1 MKRIFFLIMIILKF
15 IPVEAIETKIIY
27 KIQNKII
34 TNIDIKNEF
43 KYLLVFN
50 SDLQKLDKDQ
60 IFIISK
66 DSVIARKIKET
77 EVSKFFNK
85 IEINE
90 EFSTLLIKNLYESLK
105 LKNLDEF
112 ILYLSQHDLKIEDI
126 KERLAIN
133 ALWNELIVNKYAS
146 QIEINEEIIKK
157 RILIGSKNT
166 SKEYLLSEIIY
177 VVKKKEEIET
187 KYIEI
192 KKSISEIGFENTAA
206 LFSIADS
213 SKTGGEIGWIN
224 ENSLNPKI
232 KKKLMD
238 LNIGNLSTPLIL
250 SNGILILKVNNIN
263 FKEAKV
269 DYEAELKKAINYE
282 RNRLFSQYSK
292 IYFNKVKKKLDFDE

>member
-90 EFSTLLIKNLYESLK
+90 EFSTLLIK
-105 LKNLDEF
+105 
-112 ILYLSQHDLKIEDI
+112 
-126 KERLAIN
+126 
-133 ALWNELIVNKYAS
+133 
-146 QIEINEEIIKK
+146 
-157 RILIGSKNT
+157 
-166 SKEYLLSEIIY
+166 IY
-177 VVKKKEEIET
+177 
-187 KYIEI
+187 
-192 KKSISEIGFENTAA
+192 
-206 LFSIADS
+206 
-213 SKTGGEIGWIN
+213 
-224 ENSLNPKI
+224 
-232 KKKLMD
+232 M
-238 LNIGNLSTPLIL
+238 
-250 SNGILILKVNNIN
+250 KV
-263 FKEAKV
+263 
-269 DYEAELKKAINYE
+269 
-282 RNRLFSQYSK
+282 
-292 IYFNKVKKKLDFDE
+292 